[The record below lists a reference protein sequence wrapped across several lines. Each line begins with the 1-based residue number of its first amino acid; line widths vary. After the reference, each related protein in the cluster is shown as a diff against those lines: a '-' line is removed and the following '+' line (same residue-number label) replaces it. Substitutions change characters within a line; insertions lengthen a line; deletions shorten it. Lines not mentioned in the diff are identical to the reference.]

1 MIFSLLTVVG
11 RLRNQKC
18 TKNKK
23 LFQKMK
29 KSSIIVYICKLV
41 IKYFIDEKSIDFF
54 DTPTV
59 NC

>member
-1 MIFSLLTVVG
+1 
-11 RLRNQKC
+11 
-18 TKNKK
+18 
-23 LFQKMK
+23 MK